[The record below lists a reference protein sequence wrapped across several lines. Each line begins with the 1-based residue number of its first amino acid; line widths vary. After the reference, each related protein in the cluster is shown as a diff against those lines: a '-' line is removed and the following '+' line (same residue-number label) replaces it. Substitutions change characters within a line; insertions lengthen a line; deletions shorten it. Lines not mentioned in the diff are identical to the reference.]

1 MGGLHCF
8 NLKFDVA
15 RWCLVGSAKVGKLT
29 IDAIV
34 SCYVFSFL
42 CHTQAPKHKVV
53 LKNKETEPQ

>member
-34 SCYVFSFL
+34 SC
-42 CHTQAPKHKVV
+42 
-53 LKNKETEPQ
+53 